1 MSNGIFNEAELERA
15 IIELFEREGYEHLSG
30 DEIHRPLDEVLLF
43 DDLREFISTRYA
55 AEHLSDTELQ
65 KIVNKL
71 SLINSV
77 PLYAGNREAFFLVN
91 EGFDLQRDDFKK
103 VALHVEYIDFDEPD
117 KNIFKVVSQFSVE
130 GDRLRRPD
138 LLIYINGIPIA
149 ICEFKSAIREDA
161 TIHDAWEQI
170 FFRYSRDIP
179 KLLRY
184 NFLAVISDGANTKFG
199 SVFTPYENF
208 YSWNKVEADEEV
220 SDGIRSLFTMIKGAF
235 SKARI
240 LQILRDFIFYPDD
253 DSKCMA
259 IVCRYPQFFAAIK
272 MFANIKKHLRPN
284 GDGKGGT
291 YFGATGCGKTFTM
304 LFLSRLLIQR
314 DNETFHNPTIIIL
327 TDREDLDTQTSELF
341 VTAKKFLHEKDVRSI
356 ESRADLRTTLKNRPS
371 GGVYV
376 ITIQKFCEELG
387 ELSAREN
394 IICISDE
401 AHRTQTNIGAKLKM
415 TDDGISTTYGFAHYL
430 RKSFP
435 KATYCGFTG
444 TPIDETI
451 KVFGDVVDSYTMKE
465 SCADGITVRIAY
477 EPRLARVAVSDE
489 QAREI
494 EKYYDRCAEEG
505 STIEQINA
513 SKIAMSK
520 MTAIL
525 SHPERIKKLAA
536 DIVGHYERLCAEK
549 PKIVQKAMIVC
560 ADRKIAL
567 KVLQAILSIRPAWGD
582 AKKSDDEKN
591 LSKDRLKKLVPLPKI
606 NLVATQGQNDP
617 PELFNLCGTKDYRK
631 KLDKQFKNDDSNFKV
646 AVVVDMWI
654 TGFDVPSLAVMY
666 IDKPLQKHTL
676 IQTISRVNRV
686 FDGKDKGLVVDYIG
700 FKNAMLEAVKKY
712 GSPQENPVD
721 ELKISLNLF
730 REYLS
735 LLSELMAKFDTTK
748 FFYGSPLERLNCL
761 NAAAEFVQTKKVTE
775 TSFMSVSKKL
785 KAAYAIVFPSGEIS
799 EAETAKAQFFL
810 AIRSIIFKQTKDSA
824 PDSEIMN
831 RVVEKMVEEALNCTG
846 IENIVS
852 DEKFV
857 DLFSEAF
864 LKKLDEFK
872 MPITKFNALLKLAK
886 KNISAYGRTNKIKSI
901 EFDKRLKKIVD
912 EYNSRDKI
920 KFVNAVV
927 ADFVNDLSDKLFQL
941 LRDLENDKK
950 SFERL
955 GVTYKEKV
963 FFDILTAVRDK
974 HNFHYENEKCKSLA
988 KELNKL
994 IDEKSNLVD
1003 WINRTDIK
1011 AQLESDVVLL
1021 LYKNDYPPAWSKEV
1035 FEKIMEESENLKKN
1049 GDMPY

>member
-30 DEIHRPLDEVLLF
+30 DEIHRALDEVLLL

-91 EGFDLQRDDFKK
+91 EGFDLPRDDFKK
-103 VALHVEYIDFDEPD
+103 VALHVEYIDFDEPA

-208 YSWNKVEADEEV
+208 YSWNKVNAGDEV
-220 SDGIRSLFTMIKGAF
+220 SDGISSLFTMVKGAF

-253 DSKCMA
+253 DSKSVA
-259 IVCRYPQFFAAIK
+259 VVCRYPQFFAATK
-272 MFANIKKHLRPN
+272 MLANIKKHLRPI

-341 VTAKKFLHEKDVRSI
+341 VTAKKFLHEQDVRSI

-415 TDDGISTTYGFAHYL
+415 TDEGTFTTYGFAHYL

-591 LSKDRLKKLVPLPKI
+591 LSKDRLQKLVPLPKI

-700 FKNAMLEAVKKY
+700 FKNAMLAAVKKY

-730 REYLS
+730 RNYIS

-748 FFYGSPLERLNCL
+748 FFSGSPLERLNCL
-761 NAAAEFVQTKKVTE
+761 NDAAEFVQTKKDTE
-775 TSFMSVSKKL
+775 TRFMSISKKL
-785 KAAYAIVFPSGEIS
+785 KAAYAIVFPSGELS
-799 EAETAKAQFFL
+799 EDETAKAQFFL
-810 AIRSIIFKQTKDSA
+810 AIRSIIFKQTKASA

-852 DEKFV
+852 DEKSV
-857 DLFSEAF
+857 DLFSEVF
-864 LKKLDEFK
+864 RKELDEFK

-886 KNISAYGRTNKIKSI
+886 KNIAAYGRTNKIKSI
-901 EFDKRLKKIVD
+901 EFDKRLKKIV
-912 EYNSRDKI
+912 
-920 KFVNAVV
+920 
-927 ADFVNDLSDKLFQL
+927 
-941 LRDLENDKK
+941 
-950 SFERL
+950 
-955 GVTYKEKV
+955 
-963 FFDILTAVRDK
+963 
-974 HNFHYENEKCKSLA
+974 
-988 KELNKL
+988 
-994 IDEKSNLVD
+994 
-1003 WINRTDIK
+1003 
-1011 AQLESDVVLL
+1011 
-1021 LYKNDYPPAWSKEV
+1021 
-1035 FEKIMEESENLKKN
+1035 
-1049 GDMPY
+1049 